1 MEKTVFYRAAMA
13 LYKKLCVRKLRI
25 FSAGQ
30 VETDLHLLHPDE
42 NQDWVRMEYYV
53 GKMALFLMILCAG
66 AVFSLAAWANGKA
79 SSLLDGS
86 VLERAGPG
94 EEETAVLLRADD
106 GDKAYEFQIRLGAR
120 ELSEEDA
127 EKTLEELCGKLPE
140 LILGDNPS
148 LSEIRSGLR
157 LLEEYDGYPVTVE
170 WESSRPE
177 IVDEEGEV
185 NPGEQEEE
193 VVLRAA
199 LTCGACSREL
209 DLEITVLP
217 KELTEE
223 EKAYRELEE
232 YLLLSEESSRQEE
245 VWQLPETWNGRRIKW
260 SLREGRRVLLILGV
274 SAAAAVLVFFLSDRD
289 LHEKLEKRKRILRLE
304 YPDFVHELVLLVGA
318 GMTTRGAFQ
327 KMAAEYEQKKR
338 KTGISLPAYEEVL
351 RTCREMQSGVAE
363 GAAYERFGRRTGM
376 QEYVRLS
383 NLLLQNLKRG
393 NSSLPERLREEA
405 YKAGEERLQQSRR
418 LGEEAGTRLLVPMVM
433 MLGVVMLLIMFPA
446 FSSL

>member
-1 MEKTVFYRAAMA
+1 
-13 LYKKLCVRKLRI
+13 
-25 FSAGQ
+25 
-30 VETDLHLLHPDE
+30 
-42 NQDWVRMEYYV
+42 
-53 GKMALFLMILCAG
+53 
-66 AVFSLAAWANGKA
+66 
-79 SSLLDGS
+79 
-86 VLERAGPG
+86 
-94 EEETAVLLRADD
+94 
-106 GDKAYEFQIRLGAR
+106 
-120 ELSEEDA
+120 
-127 EKTLEELCGKLPE
+127 
-140 LILGDNPS
+140 
-148 LSEIRSGLR
+148 
-157 LLEEYDGYPVTVE
+157 VE